1 MGCGHSKKKSKGRKG
16 EKRQKDVSQK
26 DEGGQSSSGPT
37 DVCLEKQVERFE
49 WQLRILKQVLS
60 ANGNP
65 ERAELLKEHAD
76 EEVCALVL
84 SIFDKVKTETTAD
97 LNVLHEQKSKSV
109 SEENEALLEELQ
121 TKHQQEKNQLT
132 QTFVASENILKDKVR
147 DLSSEL
153 QVYNNLKRRV
163 TESNF
168 NRDLQRNIQQ
178 MNSALI
184 GADVRAETLSD
195 VVRDVVVKPPAAA
208 GRGGLNES
216 VYVETLQMLLV
227 GTQT

>member
-1 MGCGHSKKKSKGRKG
+1 PRQTGHGRT
-16 EKRQKDVSQK
+16 EDLLFALAFV
-26 DEGGQSSSGPT
+26 SSGPT

-168 NRDLQRNIQQ
+168 NRDLQRNIQ
-178 MNSALI
+178 NKW
-184 GADVRAETLSD
+184 R
-195 VVRDVVVKPPAAA
+195 VV
-208 GRGGLNES
+208 S
-216 VYVETLQMLLV
+216 VYFFSVEDVEKTNRCLIYTRLVCRKTLHLPPPLPHHHLELFF
-227 GTQT
+227 